1 MIKDDGRIDFEIS
14 SSARHLSKLFAS
26 DLRSHK
32 DPQNDQPP
40 PFSAAAG
47 QVTGIPTPRLN
58 IVIQVVGSRGDV
70 QPFVSLGLTL
80 QKFGHRIRVA
90 THPTFQEFV
99 EGQGLEFFSIG
110 GDPAEL
116 MAYMVK
122 NPGLMPKLDA
132 FRQGEIQRRRRA
144 MRNIMR
150 ACWRSCFE
158 TGNGMDDSDSPVP
171 SGHGDRPRLA
181 RSREPQPFV
190 ADAIIANPP
199 SFAHI
204 HCAEKLGIP
213 LHLVFT

>member
-1 MIKDDGRIDFEIS
+1 M
-14 SSARHLSKLFAS
+14 
-26 DLRSHK
+26 
-32 DPQNDQPP
+32 
-40 PFSAAAG
+40 
-47 QVTGIPTPRLN
+47 
-58 IVIQVVGSRGDV
+58 
-70 QPFVSLGLTL
+70 SLGLTL

-90 THPTFQEFV
+90 THPIFQRFV
-99 EGQGLEFFSIG
+99 EGQGLEFFNIG

-132 FRQGEIQRRRRA
+132 LRQGEIQRRRRT

-158 TGNGMDDSDSPVP
+158 TGNGMDDSNPPVP
-171 SGHGDRPRLA
+171 SRDGDGPRSA